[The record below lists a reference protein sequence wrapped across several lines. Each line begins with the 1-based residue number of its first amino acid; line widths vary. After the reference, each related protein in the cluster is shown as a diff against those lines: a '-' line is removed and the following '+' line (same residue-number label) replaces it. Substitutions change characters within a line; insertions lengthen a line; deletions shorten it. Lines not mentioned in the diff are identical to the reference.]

1 MKARGLFKKLM
12 VLLCAFAVLS
22 VGADFKGLAVSSEG
36 DGSSNSEEVSS
47 QQEPD
52 APVLLEEMYAFVL
65 TPGVDFYKDPTASA
79 ETVSKEDLLRFYLY
93 INSLPKDH
101 PDALFLMYYEYLI

>member
-79 ETVSKEDLLRFYLY
+79 ETVSKELDQLLDKVVDLGFNAVILKT
-93 INSLPKDH
+93 SLNG
-101 PDALFLMYYEYLI
+101 